1 MRVVGA
7 KETWYDHFGKVR
19 HFLKK
24 LNTYLPPDP
33 TAQGKLKCISKQ
45 RFGEKKFVAML
56 FTIATK

>member
-33 TAQGKLKCISKQ
+33 NADIHKVSYFCL
-45 RFGEKKFVAML
+45 V
-56 FTIATK
+56 